1 MEKIYKSRKNK
12 VLTGLFG
19 GLGEHFEID
28 PSLIRVIW
36 LFLVFFT
43 GFVPGILFYIF
54 ASLVIPNKP
63 KQSQ

>member
-1 MEKIYKSRKNK
+1 MKKIYKSRKNK

-19 GLGEHFEID
+19 GVGDYFEVD
-28 PSLIRVIW
+28 PSLIRVVW

-43 GFVPGILFYIF
+43 GFIPGVFFYIF

-63 KQSQ
+63 NQNQ